1 MDDRI
6 NLGDIVRDTISGYEG
21 VCLAKVQYLTGCD
34 QIGIKPRTLKEDGG
48 TQDALYFDA
57 PFVEV
62 LEAGVVKPVVARN
75 ADAGAPGFSIKQG

>member
-48 TQDALYFDA
+48 TLSIST
-57 PFVEV
+57 
-62 LEAGVVKPVVARN
+62 LRLWKSLKPEW
-75 ADAGAPGFSIKQG
+75 